1 MKKFCTSVVVT
12 LIILF
17 AFQYYIIPVPLV
29 FAQTSYVASCG
40 NLNQPNTTYILN
52 NDVSSEGTC
61 FTIMADGI
69 TLDLNGHTVTYDTYS
84 KAGITNAD
92 FELGSA
98 SIPSEWDL
106 SQAPTAQR
114 RSNSV
119 VPMINQWH
127 LYLDNAP
134 DGTKIV
140 SSWAYLPPKTKAISS
155 FSRGDRTWAYTTAP
169 LFNITVEFEDG
180 SVVFTKDFTA
190 ENRFEFT
197 AKPTE
202 GRYRA
207 ILTLVNGYG
216 LQLQA
221 YGRYPTF
228 DLFDIRPA
236 HNYGVDASFRKN
248 ITIKNGKIIQ
258 GAAKGAVSH
267 SVSILG
273 VTAATVSDVH
283 IETSGLE
290 SASIYAAY
298 ASGATIK
305 NSTILNTSLDV
316 FNRQQLSAAVSVGN
330 GSNSLITNNTMECGP
345 GWGCILGDNG
355 GSEISYNNLKTNS
368 VVTNHHAIVYYGS
381 KNTKIH
387 HNTIEA
393 DPGQGIILSKSTDS
407 EVNNN
412 TITIKSSANNYEYD
426 NISLDAI
433 RINDYANTGTYPC
446 SNLSVHDN
454 NIFLFGDV
462 QPLFK
467 GQTGH
472 YINGI
477 ANICSYGNAVFS
489 NNRITARSVDPNV
502 MIGGI
507 EPGGKTDYE
516 VIYRNNTITSD
527 MHNVTFGGYAGGGDI
542 QGNVKFFSNTFI
554 KGTNP
559 TNYHT
564 LGQIRAGK
572 ILSEGY
578 RFIDTTLQG
587 GAVLS
592 DVVSGNY
599 QYKYY
604 ADWYLNILV
613 KGQDGNPISNASVA
627 LQDKTSATVFS
638 GQTNSS
644 GRIDKITLSEFQQSN
659 WNYVKTITYYTPH
672 TVKIIPPGNPEATY
686 SFAMDK
692 SKNLTYQIG
701 SGFTI
706 EATIPPPGTTPLAPP
721 RGLRISP

>member
-1 MKKFCTSVVVT
+1 MKKFYTSAGVT
-12 LIILF
+12 LTIF
-17 AFQYYIIPVPLV
+17 FQYYIIPVPLV
-29 FAQTSYVASCG
+29 FAQTAYVASCG
-40 NLNQPNTTYILN
+40 NLNQANTTYILN
-52 NDVSSEGTC
+52 NDVSSQGTC
-61 FTIMADGI
+61 ITITADGI
-69 TLDLNGHTVTYDTYS
+69 TLDLNGHIVTYDNYS
-84 KAGITNAD
+84 KAGIPNAD
-92 FELGSA
+92 FELGSG
-98 SIPSEWDL
+98 SIPSDWDL

-114 RSNSV
+114 GSNFG

-127 LYLDNAP
+127 LYLDKAP
-134 DGTKIV
+134 NGTKIV
-140 SSWAYLPPKTKAISS
+140 SSWAYLPPNAKAICS
-155 FSRGDRTWAYTTAP
+155 FSRGDPTWAYTTAP

-221 YGRYPTF
+221 YGRYPIL

-236 HNYGVDASFRKN
+236 YNYGVDASYRKN

-258 GAAKGAVSH
+258 GEAKGAVSH
-267 SVSILG
+267 SIRIQG
-273 VTAATVSDVH
+273 VTTATVSDVH

-290 SASIYAAY
+290 SASIYGTY
-298 ASGATIK
+298 TSGATIK
-305 NSTILNTSLDV
+305 NSTFLNGSLDV
-316 FNRQQLSAAVSVGN
+316 FNRHQLSAAVSVAN

-345 GWGCILGDNG
+345 GWGCILGGDS
-355 GSEISYNNLKTNS
+355 SEVSYNNFKTNS
-368 VVTNHHAIVYYGS
+368 VVTNHHAVVYYGVENI
-381 KNTKIH
+381 KVHDNV
-387 HNTIEA
+387 IEA
-393 DPGQGIILSKSTDS
+393 NPGQGILLSKSTDL
-407 EVNNN
+407 EVYNN
-412 TITIKSSANNYEYD
+412 TITIKSTAPNYEYGFY
-426 NISLDAI
+426 SMDAI
-433 RINDYANTGTYPC
+433 RINDYSNTDTYPC

-454 NIFLFGDV
+454 DIFLYGDL
-462 QPLFK
+462 QPIFK
-467 GQTGH
+467 GQTDG

-489 NNRITARSVDPNV
+489 NNKITARSVDPNV

-507 EPGGKTDYE
+507 EPGGRTDYE
-516 VIYRNNTITSD
+516 VIYKNNTITSD
-527 MHNVTFGGYAGGGDI
+527 MYNVTFGGYPAGGDI
-542 QGNVKFFSNTFI
+542 QGNVKFISNTFV

-564 LGQIRAGK
+564 FGQIRAGK
-572 ILSEGY
+572 ILSDSY
-578 RFIDTTLQG
+578 RFIDTALQN
-587 GAVLS
+587 GATLS
-592 DVVSGNY
+592 DVASGIY

-613 KGQDGNPISNASVA
+613 KSQDGNPIANASVV
-627 LQDKTSATVFS
+627 LQDKSGGTVFS
-638 GQTNSS
+638 GQTNSL
-644 GRIDKITLSEFQQSN
+644 GKIDKITLSEFQQSN

-672 TVKIIPPGNPEATY
+672 TIKIIPPGNPEATY

-706 EATIPPPGTTPLAPP
+706 DGTIPPPGTTPLAPP